1 MLDHATSEGADAQAG
16 RCCRYG
22 VKADYAKAFG
32 TAILR
37 GVKKAIMIKQEP
49 AEGQIALPGPEAW
62 TPECEAAWV
71 MLWDR
76 VSNCLTR

>member
-1 MLDHATSEGADAQAG
+1 
-16 RCCRYG
+16 

-32 TAILR
+32 TAVLR
-37 GVKKAIMIKQEP
+37 GVKKAIMAKPKPREKKPEEESNEQEGD
-49 AEGQIALPGPEAW
+49 AEAQRALENLPWGDEAW